1 MTTAIQTMTI
11 GNRTIGPGHPTYVI
25 GEIGLNHNGSVETA
39 KKLMDVAKEAGAD
52 AVKFQKRNPEVSTP
66 AAMRDKRRET
76 PWGEMSYLEYR
87 YKVEFE
93 RPQYEE
99 IAKYAEELELDWFA
113 SPWDVDSVKFLE
125 DMGAVTHK
133 VASASLYNDDIL
145 KALAETGKPIIAST
159 GMSNIEDVDHAVEI
173 LGTDNLALLHT
184 SSTYPMPAEEANLK
198 VIPMLAERYGV
209 PVGWSGHEPGLQ
221 ISVAAVALGAAIV
234 ERHITLDR
242 TMWGSDQAAS
252 VEPQGFTHLVRDIRV
267 IEKALGTPE
276 KRVQEGEKA
285 KIASLRG

>member
-1 MTTAIQTMTI
+1 MTI